1 MTTTMWAP
9 SAVFKALLT
18 GCLVCAGLGAWAQNS
33 IVAVTGSAQGDV
45 ETVRI
50 EFAQPLAAL
59 PAAFVT
65 QSPARIALDF
75 AGITGGVGRST
86 VDINQANVQS
96 ANVVQTDERS
106 RVVLS
111 LKRPAS
117 YALQMADRALLVTL
131 EPAASAR
138 APEPAPNRVTAQ
150 RRTEAPLGAIDF
162 RRSAEGAGRVRLA
175 LPSSKVTADIKQVG
189 SNLVVELSN
198 VSLPERLRRRLD
210 VNDFGTPVQ
219 TVTTTEVGDRVR
231 MVIAPQGEWEH
242 TAYQTESELVIDI
255 KPLKVDPRKLTQ
267 GAGYNGQ
274 KLSLN
279 FQSIDV
285 RQVLQVIADFTGF
298 NVVTSDSVTGTV
310 TLRLQDVP
318 WDQALDIILQSKGLG
333 VRKTGSVLWIAPKE
347 EIATKEK
354 LEFESKL
361 SSENLEPLR
370 TQSFQLNYAKA
381 ADIAPQL
388 TAGGG
393 SSAPAAPGAN
403 GAAASAGAGGARIL
417 SVRGSAIAE
426 VRTNQLF
433 VTDIPSKLEQVAQL
447 IAKVDIA
454 VRQIVI
460 EARIVEADDSF
471 GKSLGVKLGGADVR
485 ASKGGDGGYDVGGDN
500 RVAFGTSYSNAV
512 GASGFGG
519 TNDVTS
525 NFVNLPALGQ
535 GGYNPA
541 SFAVTLFSAASNRMM
556 GLEIS
561 AIESDGKGKVVSS
574 PRVITADQ
582 AKAVIE
588 QGVEIPYQIA
598 TSSGATSIAFRKAT
612 LRLDV
617 TPQITP
623 DGNVNLDLEVNKD
636 SLGVTTPGGIAINTK
651 RVKTQVLV
659 ENGGTVVIGG
669 IFTQEEQ
676 EDQTKV
682 PLLGDLPFVGVLF
695 KSTTRSSKKKEML
708 VFITPKLV
716 SERAMV
722 R

>member
-1 MTTTMWAP
+1 MRPP
-9 SAVFKALLT
+9 SAIFRALLS
-18 GCLVCAGLGAWAQNS
+18 GCLVWAGVSAWAQNS
-33 IVAVTGSAQGDV
+33 IVSVTGSAQGDV

-86 VDINQANVQS
+86 VEINQANVQS

-111 LKRPAS
+111 LKRSAS

-131 EPAASAR
+131 EPAASA
-138 APEPAPNRVTAQ
+138 PPSEPAQNRVVAQ

-162 RRSAEGAGRVRLA
+162 RRAGEGTGRVRLA

-242 TAYQTESELVIDI
+242 TAYQTESELVIEI
-255 KPLKVDPRKLTQ
+255 KPLKIDPRKLTQ

-333 VRKTGSVLWIAPKE
+333 VRKNGSVLWIAPKE

-393 SSAPAAPGAN
+393 SSAPAAPGAS
-403 GAAASAGAGGARIL
+403 GSAAGTSSARIL
-417 SVRGSAIAE
+417 SPRGSAIAE

-525 NFVNLPALGQ
+525 NFVNLPAIGQ
-535 GGYNPA
+535 NGYNPA